1 MNLLIVEDETRF
13 LQNLLHM
20 PWEDHDIEVV
30 GSANNGAE
38 ALAQIQIKQP
48 DIILMDIQMPEM
60 DGLSLACQ
68 VARDYSSTKI
78 IILSGHDKF
87 SYAQTAV
94 ELGVYK
100 YLLKPAAEMDILQ
113 SVTDAARCIQAELM
127 ERTRQLMMQEQW
139 TQYLPILH
147 QHTLRNLAYGKYQI
161 EDLEAS
167 CASLGLH
174 IDIHSR
180 YAVIV
185 LDVDEQADSSNENGM
200 TMDKLVHFIRN
211 HLPIPD
217 YYVCTEEDKAI
228 IVIGRAGSLEQN
240 QQQLFGIHIIME
252 KLIRNIKQCLGI
264 VVSAGISGGTGKI
277 DELLPLYIQAK
288 KALQNRVV
296 YGTGIA
302 IPYDDPLQAEFTNRP
317 NYEHED
323 KQLEMALEALD
334 QELAM
339 RMISNMCEAVKNNSA
354 SYEIMMEQLMYIVG
368 VLTLFIRKRG
378 WSVQDVTGEDFD
390 FLSNVQSL
398 TTPER
403 MYDVLHRAV
412 RSIISYAESHD
423 RKVTH
428 PTVQAIIELLETEQ
442 EQEFT
447 LHTIA
452 DRFYVNASYL
462 SRLFKQETGMP
473 FTSYVLEHKM
483 ERARTALMNGA
494 RVYDA
499 AAMIGYRDVSYF
511 TKIFRKYWGVTPSS
525 VKNK

>member
-1 MNLLIVEDETRF
+1 MNLLIVEDEIRF

-20 PWEDHDIEVV
+20 PWEEHDIEVV

-38 ALAQIQIKQP
+38 ALAQIQMKQP

-60 DGLSLACQ
+60 DGLSLASQ
-68 VARDYSSTKI
+68 VARAYSNTKI
-78 IILSGHDKF
+78 IILSGHDNF

-113 SVTDAARCIQAELM
+113 AVTDAARCIQAELI

-139 TQYLPILH
+139 TQYLPVLH
-147 QHTLRNLAYGKYQI
+147 QHTIRNLAYGRYQI
-161 EDLEAS
+161 EELEAS
-167 CASLGLH
+167 CVSLGLH
-174 IDIHSR
+174 IDMESR

-185 LDVDEQADSSNENGM
+185 LDVDEYVCSSNEDGM
-200 TMDKLVHFIRN
+200 TLDNLVHVIRDI
-211 HLPIPD
+211 LPTPD
-217 YYVCTEEDKAI
+217 FYVCTEEDKTI
-228 IVIGRAGSLEQN
+228 IVIGNTGALEHTP
-240 QQQLFGIHIIME
+240 QQMLGIHVAME

-264 VVSAGISGGTGKI
+264 VVSAGISGGSGKI

-302 IPYDDPLQAEFTNRP
+302 IPYDESLQAEFNNRP
-317 NYEHED
+317 DYEHED
-323 KQLEMALEALD
+323 KQLEMALETMD

-339 RMISNMCEAVKNNSA
+339 RMISNMCEAAKNNSA

-378 WSVQDVTGEDFD
+378 WSVQDVTGADFD

-398 TTPER
+398 TTPEH

-412 RSIISYAESHD
+412 RSIITYAESHD

-428 PTVQAIIELLETEQ
+428 TTVQAIIELLEAEQ
-442 EQEFT
+442 DQEFT

-462 SRLFKQETGMP
+462 SRLFKQEIGMS
-473 FTSYVLEHKM
+473 FTSYVLERKM

-525 VKNK
+525 VKK